1 MRIGILGG
9 SFNPPH
15 IGHLIL
21 AECAAG
27 KLKLDKVIF
36 VPANIPPLKKKND
49 LADAE
54 TRLEMIDLCIKD
66 NSCFE
71 SSRVEIDRGGISYT
85 IDTLRFFKKFFK
97 NGVKL
102 FFLAG
107 SDVLDSLKSW
117 NKLEE
122 ILKISEFVVVARK
135 DFKNTSAIS
144 EKIKKIE
151 MDAVEVSSS
160 KIRKRIRSGES
171 IRYLVP
177 EAARNLILK
186 RKLYTVQKENPIL

>member
-49 LADAE
+49 LADTE

-97 NGVKL
+97 NGAKL
-102 FFLAG
+102 FFLTG

-160 KIRKRIRSGES
+160 KIRKRIRNGES